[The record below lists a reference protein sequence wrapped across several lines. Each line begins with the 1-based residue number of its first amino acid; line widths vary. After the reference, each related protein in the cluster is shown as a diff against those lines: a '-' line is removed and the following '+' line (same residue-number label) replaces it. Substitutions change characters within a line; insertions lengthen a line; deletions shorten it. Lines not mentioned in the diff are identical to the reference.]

1 LNTLRAQDVAGA
13 SMGPGPR
20 RLLETDWEG
29 QVFPSGFE
37 APALAVAIMIRHSVN
52 RVVLFGPHATGEDL
66 ARDEISLIQRFGR
79 AAAALF
85 DGVERRDQAAR
96 LGRHSAPDDG

>member
-1 LNTLRAQDVAGA
+1 MGHDAAVASIGL
-13 SMGPGPR
+13 GPR

-37 APALAVAIMIRHSVN
+37 APALAVPIMIRHSVN

-66 ARDEISLIQRFGR
+66 ARDEISLIQRLGR

-96 LGRHSAPDDG
+96 LGRHSEPDNA